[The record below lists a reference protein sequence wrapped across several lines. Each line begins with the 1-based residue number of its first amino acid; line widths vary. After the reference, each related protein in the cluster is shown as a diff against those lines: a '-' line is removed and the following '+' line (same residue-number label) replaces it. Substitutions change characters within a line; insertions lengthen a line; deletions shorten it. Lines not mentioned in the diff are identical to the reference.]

1 MIHAVS
7 LRPFA
12 SLRVEISWGGSREL
26 ARPDAPR
33 GIRSVCGTRHEG
45 TAREDAVQ
53 DAAFIDSASIPRIF
67 QKKGPSNLL
76 ICCRIVQ
83 ERKVYLLIDM
93 LTRGNSI
100 SSETPSS
107 HHPLLSSLSWT
118 LSALPSSPR
127 HGAQHLRRLE
137 QEAQKRCYSSLL
149 RRVQAVSLLHRSTF
163 SLSLIDFSLASSCAV
178 TGIFPAAPVSSAG
191 VVRSVR
197 TVRHPL
203 LLPLLPRRN
212 RTRGF

>member
-1 MIHAVS
+1 MVH
-7 LRPFA
+7 
-12 SLRVEISWGGSREL
+12 GSSHDRTRRGESDQCVAPDTRALPGKMPCKMPRLLTPLQFREF
-26 ARPDAPR
+26 
-33 GIRSVCGTRHEG
+33 SK
-45 TAREDAVQ
+45 
-53 DAAFIDSASIPRIF
+53 
-67 QKKGPSNLL
+67 KKGPSNLL